1 MASVDSVEG
10 KGGVSSS
17 FVLGSTTITGE
28 LDSNPDTIP
37 NPSGLESEGG
47 SVEFEKKEKSVWD
60 QALYYVAQNSKSKI
74 LTQYHADESDDEI
87 PGAPQ
92 QYTTWERGAHLQ
104 GDGDVGGDGDGD
116 GENMWNGS
124 GEEENATEAH
134 AVHRLYVPRNPKWT
148 RERGDYNAEAMT
160 ARMCMNALG
169 KMSINRTAVEIQK
182 IKVSM

>member
-1 MASVDSVEG
+1 MASVDSVETG
-10 KGGVSSS
+10 RRSP
-17 FVLGSTTITGE
+17 FVFGSTTITGE
-28 LDSNPDTIP
+28 LDSDPDTMP
-37 NPSGLESEGG
+37 TPSGLESKGG

-87 PGAPQ
+87 PGASQ
-92 QYTTWERGAHLQ
+92 DYMTSERG
-104 GDGDVGGDGDGD
+104 VSGGDASDR
-116 GENMWNGS
+116 ENGGS
-124 GEEENATEAH
+124 GEEEEATQAH